1 MRGSLEK
8 KTGITGREAGLII
21 LLFIIS
27 RILIRTTGI
36 EMDYQALYRNWQY
49 LAVDTLRQ
57 DLLKGVWYDHTQP
70 PLFNLLL
77 GAILKISGSSA
88 PLAFSLLFKI
98 ITLLNTFLLLRLLK
112 ENTKHKNIPLVF
124 SVIYL
129 LSPATLLFENELF
142 YTSFITLLLLLS
154 CYYLVQYQ
162 VSGKPGK
169 LAGFFLPLA
178 LICLTR
184 SMYHLAWLIIP
195 WLFLFVL
202 SRKQKSTRKALMTG
216 FLLITVVCGWYIKNY
231 MIFGSFTSSTW
242 AGMNIARNVFHDAVI
257 TDPGQIASIEP
268 FSKISAYQNFLPPE
282 PAAAFKG
289 LNDRDLTQEM
299 KNDSFINEKHAGY
312 IEVSRQYMQ
321 ASKQYARNHPGAYL
335 KNVVQS
341 AIIFFA
347 PATRYPVNEAQAR
360 KIKYYDLLYSFNL
373 SQLAEGKQE
382 RRVALTLS
390 AIPKFICY
398 SLVFFFILRTWIRR
412 RQIGLLHLF
421 ILYVIGYIFCI
432 SSLFE
437 HYENMRFRY
446 EAEPLFLVLAAGV
459 LSGWIDKRADKK
471 KQAIN

>member
-1 MRGSLEK
+1 MEPTSEK
-8 KTGITGREAGLII
+8 KIVITMKEAGVI
-21 LLFIIS
+21 LLLFVIS
-27 RILIRTTGI
+27 RIIIRVIGI

-49 LAVDTLRQ
+49 LSVDTLQ
-57 DLLKGVWYDHTQP
+57 HDLLKGVWYDHTQP
-70 PLFNLLL
+70 PLFNLFL
-77 GAILKISGSSA
+77 GAILKISGSFA
-88 PLAFSLLFKI
+88 PLVFSLLFKV

-112 ENTKHKNIPLVF
+112 ENANHKTIPLLF
-124 SVIYL
+124 SLIYL
-129 LSPATLLFENELF
+129 LSPATMLFENELF

-154 CYYLVQYQ
+154 CNYLVTYQ
-162 VSGKPGK
+162 VTGKPGK
-169 LAGFFLPLA
+169 LLCFFLPLA

-195 WLFLFVL
+195 WLFLLVS
-202 SRKQKSTRKALMTG
+202 SRKQKYARKTLLTG
-216 FLLITVVCGWYIKNY
+216 LFFIAVVCGWYIKNH

-257 TDPGQIASIEP
+257 TDSGQIASIEP
-268 FSKISAYQNFLPPE
+268 FSKISVYTNFLPPD

-289 LNDRDLTQEM
+289 LNDRDLIQEM

-312 IEVSRQYMQ
+312 IEISRQYMQ
-321 ASKQYARNHPGAYL
+321 ASKQYVRDHPGAYL

-341 AIIFFA
+341 AVIFFA

-373 SQLAEGKQE
+373 SQLAKGKLE
-382 RRVALTLS
+382 RRIALTLS
-390 AIPKFICY
+390 ALPKFICY
-398 SLVFFFILRTWIRR
+398 SFVFLIVINSWVRK
-412 RQIGLLHLF
+412 RQIALLHLF
-421 ILYVIGYIFCI
+421 IIYVIGYIFTI

-459 LSGWIDKRADKK
+459 LAEWFNKRSYKK
-471 KQAIN
+471 KQAT

>member
-1 MRGSLEK
+1 MKGQFEK
-8 KTGITGREAGLII
+8 YTGVTRKEAGMI
-21 LLFIIS
+21 LLLFVIS
-27 RILIRTTGI
+27 RIIISIIGI

-49 LAVDTLRQ
+49 LAVDTLRH

-77 GAILKISGSSA
+77 GVILKISGSFA
-88 PLAFSLLFKI
+88 PLVFSLLFKL

-112 ENTKHKNIPLVF
+112 ENTKHKNIPIVF
-124 SVIYL
+124 SLIYL
-129 LSPATLLFENELF
+129 LSPATMLFENELF

-154 CYYLVQYQ
+154 CFYLLQYQ

-169 LAGFFLPLA
+169 LVGFFLPLA

-195 WLFLFVL
+195 WLFLFI
-202 SRKQKSTRKALMTG
+202 SARKRKSARQALLTV
-216 FLLITVVCGWYIKNY
+216 FLFIAVVCGWYIKNF
-231 MIFGSFTSSTW
+231 MIFGSFTTSTW

-257 TDPGQIASIEP
+257 TDSSRIASIEP
-268 FSKISAYQNFLPPE
+268 FSNISAYHNFLSHE
-282 PAAAFKG
+282 PVAAFKG

-312 IEVSRQYMQ
+312 IEISRQYMQ
-321 ASKQYARNHPGAYL
+321 ASKQYVRDHPGAYL

-373 SQLAEGKQE
+373 SQLAKGKQE
-382 RRVALTLS
+382 RRIALTLS
-390 AIPKFICY
+390 ALPKFICY
-398 SLVFFFILRTWIRR
+398 ALVFLIAINTWIRR
-412 RQIGLLHLF
+412 KQIALLHLF
-421 ILYVIGYIFCI
+421 IIYVIGYIFTI

-446 EAEPLFLVLAAGV
+446 EAEPLFLVLAAGI
-459 LSGWIDKRADKK
+459 LTNWINKRSYKK
-471 KQAIN
+471 KQAI